1 MLDPVIRPHTGVNF
15 TNIFKEKFE
24 TASGAIQEVVWER
37 VMVGIWER
45 MMMGFP
51 PSPYMFTTDLLE
63 VECLIRGGRRD
74 LKHFFQWFKV
84 VLNLPGMNEYQ
95 PSRP

>member
-1 MLDPVIRPHTGVNF
+1 
-15 TNIFKEKFE
+15 
-24 TASGAIQEVVWER
+24 
-37 VMVGIWER
+37 
-45 MMMGFP
+45 MMGFP